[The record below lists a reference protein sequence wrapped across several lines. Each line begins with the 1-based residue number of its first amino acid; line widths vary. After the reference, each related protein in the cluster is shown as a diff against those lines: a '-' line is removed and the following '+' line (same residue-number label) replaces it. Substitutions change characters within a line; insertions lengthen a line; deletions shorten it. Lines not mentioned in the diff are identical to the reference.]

1 MFLFC
6 FSYYLS
12 FDFQFAKIRL
22 ISETAKIISS
32 KTERGR
38 NGDNKKKETL
48 GDFLIKIGG
57 DLLFHN
63 RFESREQSHACMS
76 FAEMKKRERS

>member
-1 MFLFC
+1 MKWNVGALKKAT
-6 FSYYLS
+6 
-12 FDFQFAKIRL
+12 DMVQQ
-22 ISETAKIISS
+22 
-32 KTERGR
+32 
-38 NGDNKKKETL
+38 KKETL
-48 GDFLIKIGG
+48 GDLLIKIGG